1 MIPIPNLN
9 VSQNPTSGLRD
20 LSNTSKSGAEA
31 GTVGS
36 VINNFALGGSKLTS
50 EVGGSSE
57 GKTLLYIGLAAAGV
71 FLLLKWKKV

>member
-1 MIPIPNLN
+1 MIPNIQASL
-9 VSQNPTSGLRD
+9 NPTSGLRD
-20 LSNTSKSGAEA
+20 LSNTSRSGADA

-57 GKTLLYIGLAAAGV
+57 GKTLLWIGLAAAGV
-71 FLLLKWKKV
+71 FLILKFRKS

>member
-1 MIPIPNLN
+1 MIPNLN
-9 VSQNPTSGLRD
+9 VAQNPISGMRD
-20 LSNTSKSGAEA
+20 LSNESGSGAAA

-57 GKTLLYIGLAAAGV
+57 SKVLLWLGLAGLGV
-71 FLLLKWKKV
+71 FLWIKVKK

>member
-1 MIPIPNLN
+1 MIPNISASL
-9 VSQNPTSGLRD
+9 NPTSGLRD

-57 GKTLLYIGLAAAGV
+57 GKVLLWLGLAGAAV
-71 FLLLKWKKV
+71 FLILKYRK